1 MQINRLINII
11 LTDCFISHSCLTV
24 LMYVPYLRKLY
35 NPESHKFRVKLQ
47 CLQIHPVHEVRF
59 ETVIDSNILIMRKC
73 SEF

>member
-1 MQINRLINII
+1 
-11 LTDCFISHSCLTV
+11 
-24 LMYVPYLRKLY
+24 MYVPYLRKLY